1 MREPTNPGLSH
12 GVWDDSKVMHM
23 TGFLKYTI
31 VFTSLG
37 IIYLPI
43 IKNDRKTLLGF
54 KDLVVSASV
63 N

>member
-1 MREPTNPGLSH
+1 
-12 GVWDDSKVMHM
+12 MHM
-23 TGFLKYTI
+23 TGVLKYTI

-43 IKNDRKTLLGF
+43 IKNDRETLLSS